1 MVTASASVIY
11 MSYRSDIHFHPS
23 SSISSTFI
31 HIHPFIFVHFHPCH
45 VSVMCHCVSHVSVI
59 CSPISVM
66 YQLCISHI
74 SVTYQS
80 YQSLFVQSCRYF
92 REQSWKVGGEMC
104 EKHSFAKSSNFRE
117 KIAQLILFCVNLKEF
132 LTLGLFW
139 LVHWFHS
146 IYLLWGT
153 SICIHLYLHPPLHLE
168 PVLLLLA
175 LPCAHKELLSEL
187 TIIARKMISI

>member
-1 MVTASASVIY
+1 
-11 MSYRSDIHFHPS
+11 MSC
-23 SSISSTFI
+23 IS
-31 HIHPFIFVHFHPCH
+31 H
-45 VSVMCHCVSHVSVI
+45 VSLCQSCISHVSVI

-104 EKHSFAKSSNFRE
+104 EKHSFAKSSNFRK

>member
-1 MVTASASVIY
+1 
-11 MSYRSDIHFHPS
+11 MSC
-23 SSISSTFI
+23 IS
-31 HIHPFIFVHFHPCH
+31 H
-45 VSVMCHCVSHVSVI
+45 VSLCQSCISHVSVI

-104 EKHSFAKSSNFRE
+104 EKHSFAKSSNFRK

-139 LVHWFHS
+139 LVHWFHP
-146 IYLLWGT
+146 IYLLWGTSICTHLYLHPPLSAST